1 MNPIFGTKSNSEIM
15 NNSQIYSEDK
25 GSMIEGNEMGIVAH
39 QILEMLCFKILY
51 ICRRNNFCLYVN
63 LRIIF

>member
-39 QILEMLCFKILY
+39 QILETFNSGLSY
-51 ICRRNNFCLYVN
+51 INALLQNTVYMQEK
-63 LRIIF
+63 